1 MRQMTQNKIYDF
13 IVIGC
18 GISGL
23 LAAKKLKEKSTS
35 VLMLDKGRNF
45 GGRMATRFFDG
56 AKFDHGAQFFTAR
69 SPMFKEYVNQW
80 ISQGIVKI
88 WYGDE
93 EKKQPHPRYIAV
105 NGMNSLPKH
114 LGKTLE
120 VKLSTEINNLDKKNK
135 IWSVICKKGN
145 QYKCN
150 HVILTAPGP
159 QTSDI
164 LKNSNIETPEKIK
177 KYLDNISYERSLSI
191 MLRLNKPSNI
201 PKPGGLKMDHD
212 ILSWICDNQI
222 KGISSV
228 PALTIHTTSNYA
240 KKTWDYPEKEKI
252 NDVTDIVN
260 DLLKISVKSAQTQR
274 WKFALP
280 SNSPQIGSISDFDL
294 QMTFAGDTFGGTRI
308 EGAALSGLDAA
319 DQIINAN

>member
-1 MRQMTQNKIYDF
+1 MSQMIQNKIYDF

-23 LAAKKLKEKSTS
+23 LAAKKLRENGASA
-35 VLMLDKGRNF
+35 LILDKGRNF

-69 SPMFKEYVNQW
+69 SPIFKEYVNQW
-80 ISQGIVKI
+80 ISHGVVKI
-88 WYGDE
+88 WFGNE
-93 EKKQPHPRYIAV
+93 EKNQPHPRYIAV

-114 LGKTLE
+114 LGKNLE
-120 VKLSTEINNLDKKNK
+120 VRLSTEISHLFHNNK
-135 IWSVICKKGN
+135 IWSVTCSRGN
-145 QYKCN
+145 KYNCN
-150 HVILTAPGP
+150 HVILTIPGP
-159 QTSDI
+159 QTSNI
-164 LKNSNIETPEKIK
+164 LKESNIETPEKIK
-177 KYLDNISYERSLSI
+177 NYLDNISYQKSLSV

-212 ILSWICDNQI
+212 VLSWICDNKI

-228 PALTIHTTSNYA
+228 PALTIHTTSDYA

-252 NDVTDIVN
+252 DDVTNMVKKFF
-260 DLLKISVKSAQTQR
+260 KITVKSARTQR

-280 SNSPQIGSISDFDL
+280 SNSPEIGSISNFDL

-308 EGAALSGLDAA
+308 ESAALSGLHAA

>member
-1 MRQMTQNKIYDF
+1 MRHMTQNKIYDF

-23 LAAKKLKEKSTS
+23 LTAKKLKENGAS
-35 VLMLDKGRNF
+35 VLILDKGRNF

-56 AKFDHGAQFFTAR
+56 AKFDHGAQFFTVR
-69 SPMFKEYVNQW
+69 SPVFQEYVNQW

-105 NGMNSLPKH
+105 NGMNSLPKY
-114 LGKTLE
+114 LGKNLE
-120 VKLSTEINNLDKKNK
+120 VKLSTEISHLYNKDK
-135 IWSVICKKGN
+135 IWSVICTKGN
-145 QYKCN
+145 KYNCN

-164 LKNSNIETPEKIK
+164 LKNSNIEIPKEIK
-177 KYLDNISYERSLSI
+177 NYLDNISYEKSLSI
-191 MLRLNKPSNI
+191 MLRLTKPSNI

-222 KGISSV
+222 KGISSA

-240 KKTWDYPEKEKI
+240 EKTWDYPEKEKI
-252 NDVTDIVN
+252 NDVIDILK
-260 DLLKISVKSAQTQR
+260 DFLKISVKSARTQR

-280 SNSPQIGSISDFDL
+280 SNSPQIGSISNFNL

-319 DQIINAN
+319 DRIINAN